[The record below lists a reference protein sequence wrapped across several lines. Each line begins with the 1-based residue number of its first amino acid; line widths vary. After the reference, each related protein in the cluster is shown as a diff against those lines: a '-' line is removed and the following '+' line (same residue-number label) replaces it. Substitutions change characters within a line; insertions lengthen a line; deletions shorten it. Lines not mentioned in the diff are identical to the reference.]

1 MISHTRS
8 TISAALELHRKRS
21 LTAAFAIMA
30 LLGTGARTAVADVT
44 RHHMARAVVATTEP
58 VKHRDPEAFMQT
70 LETPVAAPVE
80 ILSRED
86 AVAEEM
92 LTRATTL
99 SRAQALAT
107 AHALCEEARHVGYDP
122 LLFLAVIDVESS
134 FNHLAVSGVGAEGL
148 MQIMPDTAAFLAN
161 RQKLERP
168 ENHTFDPV
176 LNVRIGV
183 RYLAQLDQRFHH
195 HLDRSLTAY
204 NRGPGATHAIL
215 MAHGSLPASV
225 KRPYANRVL
234 AQYKVYTRHYGH
246 LPLS

>member
-1 MISHTRS
+1 MLSHIRS
-8 TISAALELHRKRS
+8 NAASLELHRKRS
-21 LTAAFAIMA
+21 LTAALVVMA
-30 LLGTGARTAVADVT
+30 LLGTGARSASADV
-44 RHHMARAVVATTEP
+44 RAHHMNRAVVTSTEP
-58 VKHRDPEAFMQT
+58 AKRRDPEAFMQA
-70 LETPVAAPVE
+70 LQTPVAAPVA
-80 ILSRED
+80 ILTRED

-92 LTRATTL
+92 LTHATTL

-107 AHALCEEARHVGYDP
+107 AQALCEEARHVGYDP
-122 LLFLAVIDVESS
+122 LLFLAVIDIESS

-215 MAHGSLPASV
+215 VAHGSLPASV
-225 KRPYANRVL
+225 RRPYANRVL
-234 AQYKVYTRHYGH
+234 AQYKVYTQHYGH
-246 LPLS
+246 LPMS